1 MRRIVGYD
9 TFPHNEGEM
18 PVIKMIGAYG
28 FTEHDAYCVSI
39 TDYGSGG
46 FLRLP
51 DEKEA
56 RRWFKEIARHKK
68 NLFSPQPVKFSD
80 KYYLLLEPW
89 KGHHNFRQVVG
100 VFKTLKDA
108 KKWITPQGIMHK
120 MFVKHAISPM
130 YFVCKE
136 PDDNANLWDIDDE

>member
-56 RRWFKEIARHKK
+56 RRWFKEIARYKK
-68 NLFSPQPVKFSD
+68 NLFKTSQYANNMHGLHSCT
-80 KYYLLLEPW
+80 LLW
-89 KGHHNFRQVVG
+89 KR
-100 VFKTLKDA
+100 L
-108 KKWITPQGIMHK
+108 PL
-120 MFVKHAISPM
+120 
-130 YFVCKE
+130 YR
-136 PDDNANLWDIDDE
+136 L